1 MGESTNACA
10 TLRFDRRIRLEFHGA
25 TITSDAGLLACREL
39 DDALGLTE
47 TADECL
53 QESRGGRN
61 VQHRLVGLLRQ
72 SVYSRL
78 AGYEDTN
85 DAERLAD
92 DPTMRVVVGDRGID
106 KPAASTNTMS
116 RFETEVLTQDGNVE
130 GLGRLNA
137 EWVDGAMSRTPHRRV
152 ILDMDS
158 SESPVHGEQ
167 EGASYNGHFGS
178 TCYHPLFV
186 FNQFGD
192 CEGAMLRAGNVH
204 SAHEWRQVL
213 EPILSRYEEKGVRRY
228 FRADAAFAKPDI
240 YEYLEER
247 RVFYAIRLPSNKVLQ
262 YEIAPLLIRPVGRPP
277 KRPVIL
283 YDDFWYRAGSWGRA
297 RRVVAKVEWHRGEL
311 FPRVGF
317 IVTNM
322 TAGPEGVVR
331 FYNGRGTAEQWIK
344 EGKYALNW
352 TRLSCHRFVANRV
365 RLSLFI
371 LAYNLGNFLRRL
383 CLPKAVRHWSLRS
396 VQVKLIKPGFPIL
409 AVFRLKGQP
418 KRDGSIIVR
427 SCKASQSPVYPI
439 GDAIL
444 AVNHASCPSLSSS
457 GPPPMG

>member
-1 MGESTNACA
+1 MGESTSPRA
-10 TLRFDRRIRLEFHGA
+10 TLRFDRRVRLEFRGA

-47 TADECL
+47 TANECL

-85 DAERLAD
+85 DAERLAQ
-92 DPTMRVVVGDRGID
+92 DPTMRVVVGRRGGPER
-106 KPAASTNTMS
+106 PAASTNTMS

-130 GLGRLNA
+130 GLGRVNA
-137 EWVDGAMSRTPHRRV
+137 TWVDRAMTHTAHRRV

-192 CEGAMLRAGNVH
+192 CEGAILRAGNVH
-204 SAHEWRQVL
+204 SAHRWRDVL
-213 EPILSRYEEKGVRRY
+213 DPILSRYGETGLRRY

-247 RVFYAIRLPSNKVLQ
+247 RVFFAIRLPSNKVLQ
-262 YEIAPLLIRPVGRPP
+262 YEIGPLLIRPVGRPP

-283 YDDFWYRAGSWGRA
+283 
-297 RRVVAKVEWHRGEL
+297 
-311 FPRVGF
+311 
-317 IVTNM
+317 I
-322 TAGPEGVVR
+322 
-331 FYNGRGTAEQWIK
+331 
-344 EGKYALNW
+344 
-352 TRLSCHRFVANRV
+352 
-365 RLSLFI
+365 
-371 LAYNLGNFLRRL
+371 RRL
-383 CLPKAVRHWSLRS
+383 LVSCRELGPRSAGGGEGGVALGESCSL
-396 VQVKLIKPGFPIL
+396 GW
-409 AVFRLKGQP
+409 A
-418 KRDGSIIVR
+418 
-427 SCKASQSPVYPI
+427 
-439 GDAIL
+439 
-444 AVNHASCPSLSSS
+444 SSS
-457 GPPPMG
+457 RA

>member
-1 MGESTNACA
+1 MGESTNPRGK
-10 TLRFDRRIRLEFHGA
+10 LRFDRRIRLEFRGA

-39 DDALGLTE
+39 DDVLGLTE
-47 TADECL
+47 TASECL

-92 DPTMRVVVGDRGID
+92 DPTMRVVVGRRGGPER
-106 KPAASTNTMS
+106 PAASTNTMS

-130 GLGRLNA
+130 GLGRVNA
-137 EWVDGAMSRTPHRRV
+137 TWVDRAMTHTAHRRV

-158 SESPVHGEQ
+158 SESPVHGGQ

-204 SAHEWRQVL
+204 SAHRWRDVL
-213 EPILSRYEEKGVRRY
+213 DPILSRYGETGAAAILSRR
-228 FRADAAFAKPDI
+228 
-240 YEYLEER
+240 R
-247 RVFYAIRLPSNKVLQ
+247 RVRQAGHLWVPGGAASLLRYTAAEQRGAATGDRPSAEVG
-262 YEIAPLLIRPVGRPP
+262 PVGRPP

-283 YDDFWYRAGSWGRA
+283 YDDFWYRAESWDRA
-297 RRVVAKVEWHRGEL
+297 RRVVAKVEWHQGEL

-352 TRLSCHRFVANRV
+352 TRLSCHRFVANRA
-365 RLSLFI
+365 RLSLFV

-383 CLPKAVRHWSLRS
+383 CLPKAVKHWSLRS
-396 VQVKLIKPGFPIL
+396 VQVKLIKMGGRLVRHSRRLIFQL
-409 AVFRLKGQP
+409 AEVSVPRRLFQGVLD
-418 KRDGSIIVR
+418 RIGR
-427 SCKASQSPVYPI
+427 LSP
-439 GDAIL
+439 A
-444 AVNHASCPSLSSS
+444 PS
-457 GPPPMG
+457 

>member
-1 MGESTNACA
+1 MGESTNSRAK
-10 TLRFDRRIRLEFHGA
+10 LRFDRRIRLEFHGA

-39 DDALGLTE
+39 HDALGLTE
-47 TADECL
+47 TTNECL

-85 DAERLAD
+85 DAERLAQ

-106 KPAASTNTMS
+106 RPAASTNTMS

-137 EWVDGAMSRTPHRRV
+137 KWVDGAMSRTPHRRV

-158 SESPVHGEQ
+158 SESPVHGDQ
-167 EGASYNGHFGS
+167 EGSSYNGHFGS

-192 CEGAMLRAGNVH
+192 CEGAKLRAGNVH

-213 EPILSRYEEKGVRRY
+213 EPVLSRYAEKGVRRY

-262 YEIAPLLIRPVGRPP
+262 YEFILRGFFPMMKPTPHPHQAQWTHSSQAIIRKSVHWKVATPLHFTTPHIFVTVVGD
-277 KRPVIL
+277 VMSL
-283 YDDFWYRAGSWGRA
+283 SFHDGFDAVEDAGA
-297 RRVVAKVEWHRGEL
+297 CVGEY
-311 FPRVGF
+311 PGEE
-317 IVTNM
+317 
-322 TAGPEGVVR
+322 ADGEGVMECLCEVPCCGHAQEVAGEQIDGGG
-331 FYNGRGTAEQWIK
+331 NGA
-344 EGKYALNW
+344 A
-352 TRLSCHRFVANRV
+352 
-365 RLSLFI
+365 
-371 LAYNLGNFLRRL
+371 
-383 CLPKAVRHWSLRS
+383 
-396 VQVKLIKPGFPIL
+396 
-409 AVFRLKGQP
+409 
-418 KRDGSIIVR
+418 
-427 SCKASQSPVYPI
+427 
-439 GDAIL
+439 
-444 AVNHASCPSLSSS
+444 
-457 GPPPMG
+457 